1 MSVSDCQ
8 EWVKRAQSFLERLPE
23 RFAGEIETNVSFA
36 PPLDEAGMRSIESA
50 LGFALPRAL
59 RVFFRDG
66 SGACNCRYVWK
77 PNETARPVLQSLL
90 GLDYLS
96 GGPNLWEAEYLNEN
110 FACCQEYA
118 EDWNDEGDE
127 GNEKRLWLESLPF
140 AYIENGD
147 YLAVSLADGGD
158 DPAVVYLAHDDASQV
173 IAPSFTQ
180 FLAHWE
186 RLCYV
191 GPESWLLNNFLDGNG
206 FINADSEQAS
216 RLRALLGATE
226 GP

>member
-1 MSVSDCQ
+1 V
-8 EWVKRAQSFLERLPE
+8 ERLPE
-23 RFAGEIETNVSFA
+23 RFAGEIEINVSVA

-59 RVFFRDG
+59 RVFFREG

-77 PNETARPVLQSLL
+77 PNETARPVLRSLL
-90 GLDYLS
+90 DNEDLY
-96 GGPNLWEAEYLNEN
+96 GGPYQWEAEYLNDH
-110 FACCQEYA
+110 FASCQEYA

-127 GNEKRLWLESLPF
+127 GNDKKLWTKSLPF
-140 AYIENGD
+140 ASIANGD
-147 YLAVSLADGGD
+147 YLAVSLADGSD
-158 DPAVVYLAHDDASQV
+158 DPAVVYLAHEGGSQV

-191 GPESWLLNNFLDGNG
+191 GPESWLLDNFLDENG

-216 RLRALLGATE
+216 RLRALLGAVE
-226 GP
+226 GK